1 MHLEMN
7 AEEGGL
13 IDAARA
19 FAVEH
24 IAPHAAEW
32 ERARHVP
39 RELFLAASEAGLT
52 GVLVPRGQGGKEAR
66 HVVAARVLEEL
77 SSACLA
83 TTFGLWVHNNA
94 LNAIARQGTGAP
106 AKRLVA
112 SMLSGQ
118 RIGAFCL
125 TEPDAGSDAAAIT
138 THASRVDGGWRIS
151 GEKAWVSNGTHADVL
166 VVYAQTDASAGW
178 RGIGAFLVDAAGDG
192 VSRTLPYDMLGGHA
206 LGVSGIRF
214 EDCPVPDEDVLLG
227 PGEGFM
233 AAMNGIDKAR
243 MFVAAM
249 CCGILGASLSSAL
262 SHAAARRAFGKPVLS
277 FQGLQWQ
284 LADVATDL
292 EAARL
297 LTYGAAAA
305 FDRGEAAA
313 VAAAHAKKFASRV
326 ALNGISQCMQ
336 AMGGAGSLMEHPPAR
351 HLAAAKLA
359 HYLDGTTEIQNV
371 VISRGLLKP
380 FGLDAG

>member
-1 MHLEMN
+1 MHLELN
-7 AEEGGL
+7 AEEGAL

-19 FAVEH
+19 FAAEH

-32 ERARHVP
+32 ELARHVP
-39 RELFLAASEAGLT
+39 RDVFQAAAEAGLT
-52 GVLVPRGQGGKEAR
+52 GVLVPRHHGGKEAR
-66 HVVAARVLEEL
+66 HVVAVRVLEEL

-83 TTFGLWVHNNA
+83 ITFGLWVHNNA
-94 LNAIARQGTGAP
+94 LNAIERHGSGAP
-106 AKRLVA
+106 AERLAA

-138 THASRVDGGWRIS
+138 THALKVDGGWRIS

-178 RGIGAFLVDAAGDG
+178 RGIGAFLVDATGDG
-192 VSRTLPYDMLGGHA
+192 VTRTPPYEMLGGHA
-206 LGVSGIRF
+206 LGLSGLRF
-214 EDCPVPDEDVLLG
+214 EDCPVPDESMLLG
-227 PGEGFM
+227 PPEGFK
-233 AAMNGIDKAR
+233 AAMDGIDKAR
-243 MFVAAM
+243 MFAAAM
-249 CCGILGASLSSAL
+249 CCGILGASLSTAL
-262 SHAAARRAFGKPVLS
+262 SHAATRQAFGKPVLS

-297 LTYGAAAA
+297 LTYDAAAA
-305 FDRGEAAA
+305 FDRGETAA

-326 ALNGISQCMQ
+326 ALDGISQCMQ
-336 AMGGAGSLMEHPPAR
+336 AMGAAGSLMEHPPAR

-359 HYLDGTTEIQNV
+359 HYMDGTTEIQNL